1 MKPILF
7 FFIVFLLSCN
17 TKSQEKL
24 DLSRKNISYF
34 EADAETGWIRVNL
47 KNPNK
52 WGFIDKDSIVL
63 IPFEYDFL
71 NPFENGLAYAKNDG
85 KEFFITK
92 KNLKLEGDFEAIN
105 VFSEGLAS
113 AKRNNKWGFI
123 NSEGKFVIPSQYDK
137 VDYFRPSSLCA
148 VQKNG
153 KWGFIDKTGKEIIP
167 IIYQEVD
174 QQMQDVNVI
183 VKKNGKWAIFDN
195 LGKQLSDF
203 VYDKIYRTDII
214 DFSKDIFK
222 RNASTYFE
230 NGAAL
235 VEKDGKFE
243 FINLKAQ
250 AAFPNNKFDSASVFD
265 TFKNAIV
272 KRNGKYG
279 MIKTSGEFKIPLEY
293 DFIEP
298 YDTNHGEYSEYYN
311 ARKGKIYHI
320 LNKELKE
327 IGVSYEPVYNNFVVE
342 NPSIIFRDLKNKYG
356 RVDWQGKTLISFE
369 YDTMNEIEGTS
380 FLAVSKNGKYGIID
394 EKGAIKIPIQYKE
407 IYQLYD
413 KFDDEEL
420 QKKNLFVADQ
430 KIIDI
435 NNHLILNGYN
445 SLQPIFYNH
454 SKLIVSK
461 NKKFGVVDV
470 NNKVLLPLQYDEIS
484 NWVEYGPKNRHI
496 VKRRNL
502 YGMLECETFKEKIPV
517 VYDFVFITYNMAFV
531 KKNNKYGII
540 DLENKTIC
548 PFIYDDLKPAF
559 GYSFADYEE
568 KIYAK
573 KANEYYEI
581 NLQGKILRA
590 VSKKEFK
597 EKTSAPLLPPPP
609 PQK

>member
-1 MKPILF
+1 M
-7 FFIVFLLSCN
+7 
-17 TKSQEKL
+17 
-24 DLSRKNISYF
+24 SRKNISYF
-34 EADAETGWIRVNL
+34 EKDAETGWTRILLN
-47 KNPNK
+47 KPNK
-52 WGFIDKDSIVL
+52 WGFINNDSVVI

-92 KNLKLEGDFEAIN
+92 KNLKLEGDFDA
-105 VFSEGLAS
+105 VDSFSEGLAS

-123 NSEGKFVIPSQYDK
+123 NSEGKFVIPPQYDK
-137 VDYFRPSSLCA
+137 VDCFRPSGLCA

-167 IIYQEVD
+167 IIYPEVN

-203 VYDKIYRTDII
+203 VYDKIHRTDII
-214 DFSKDIFK
+214 DFSKDFFK
-222 RNASTYFE
+222 RDASTYFE

-250 AAFPNNKFDSASVFD
+250 AAFPNNKFDSATVFD

-279 MIKTSGEFKIPLEY
+279 MIKTNGEFKIPLEY

-298 YDTNHGEYSEYYN
+298 YDTHHGSYSEYYN

-327 IGVSYEPVYNNFVVE
+327 IGLSYEPVYNDFKINDLT
-342 NPSIIFRDLKNKYG
+342 IIFRNLKNKLG
-356 RVDWQGKTLISFE
+356 MVDWQGKVLVQFI
-369 YDTMNEIEGTS
+369 YDRMDEIEGTS
-380 FLAVSKNGKYGIID
+380 FLRVAIGDKFGVID
-394 EKGAIKIPIQYKE
+394 KKGTVKIPIKYKE
-407 IYQLYD
+407 IYSLYD
-413 KFDDEEL
+413 KFDDKEL
-420 QKKNLFVADQ
+420 QNKKLFIADQ
-430 KIIDI
+430 KIINI
-435 NNHLILNGYN
+435 ENNIILDGYGTLQPVFYN
-445 SLQPIFYNH
+445 SN
-454 SKLIVSK
+454 KLIVSK
-461 NKKFGVVDV
+461 NKKFGIVDV
-470 NNKVLLPLQYDEIS
+470 NGKILLPLQYDEIS
-484 NWVEYGPKNRHI
+484 NWVEYGPEERHI
-496 VKRRNL
+496 VKKGNF
-502 YGMLECETFKEKIPV
+502 YGMLEYETFKEKIPV
-517 VYDFVFITYNMAFV
+517 VYEFGFITHNMAFA

-540 DLENKTIC
+540 DLDNKVVC

-559 GYSFADYEE
+559 AYSFGNDND

-573 KANEYYEI
+573 KGKDFYEI
-581 NLQGKILRA
+581 NLQGKILRT
-590 VSKKEFK
+590 VSKKEFL
-597 EKTSAPLLPPPP
+597 EKTSEPNLQPP
-609 PQK
+609 PQR